1 MRPRPI
7 ALTILLATL
16 TVLSLSAQGQP
27 PAPPRGGRAA
37 SVEIV
42 DGREAV
48 PGEVLVKIRRGEAA
62 AVPDIAARADASAI
76 DAIGRAGVRRVRS
89 RSMSS
94 AALLARLANHPAVE
108 YVEPNYIVHATAD
121 PNDPSFPQLW
131 GLKNV
136 GQSINS
142 GPGGIAGADIHAT
155 QAWNYTIGSQAHVV
169 AVVDTGIDYTHP
181 DLADNMWSAPS
192 SFTVTIA
199 GQQITC
205 PAGSHGFNAIT
216 MSCNPMD
223 DNNHGTHVSGTI
235 GASGNNALGV
245 VGVNWVTQLMGIKF
259 LDANG
264 SGSVEAAINGI
275 DFAIQAS
282 QAFSATGAADVR
294 VLSASWG
301 GTGFSQAMLDE
312 ILAAGS
318 HDMLFVAAAGNSAF
332 TNDLLPF
339 YPASYNAPNVISVAA
354 TTNTDDRAFFSNYG
368 ANSVHLGAPGQ
379 DILSTT
385 IGGTYQFFS
394 GTSMATP
401 HVSGAAAL
409 LLSLCPMDTAGLKDV
424 LLTTVQPV
432 PSLAGATITGGRLDV
447 YGAVRSCVGPPE
459 PATGLAVAAGD
470 TKLTLTWASAPGAT
484 AFNVKRS
491 LTPGG
496 PYAVVATGVK
506 ARTYTDSGLVNGTT
520 YYYVVSGTNTLG
532 EGANSNEAFATPNAP
547 SDLVL
552 SSFTAPAVGG
562 AGLPLS
568 IGTTTANRGPGNAVG
583 STTRFYLSGDAL
595 LDARDQ
601 SIGTLSVPALAAGAS
616 FSATST
622 VTVPAETAPGF
633 YYVFGQ
639 ADADAIVNET
649 SETNNA
655 SGRQIFIGPD
665 YTVTALNVPAAA
677 SPGADIVISDTIN
690 NRGGGGGGA
699 STTRY
704 YLSLD
709 VLLNANDILLATGR
723 PVGALGPG
731 ASDAGSATVTL
742 PVVPGGIYFIIAAA
756 DGNNTVAE
764 CLEDNNSGLFRSIR
778 IGGDLAV
785 TALTVP
791 AKAGPG
797 DAMVITDTTTNL
809 GAGAVGASS
818 VTRFYISSR
827 AIFDGSAVPL
837 PGGHAVPNLA
847 AGAASTASTTVT
859 LPSPLAVG
867 TYYIYAVAD
876 ADNAVSEIAETNN
889 TTARTVL
896 VGGDLVVSALAAP
909 SAGGSGATIAVTD
922 TTANQGGGAVAASV
936 TRFYLSRDSILD
948 STDTALDGSRA
959 VPTLA
964 TNGSSTG
971 STNVRLPDA
980 VAPGAYFLIA
990 KADADGT
997 VIESSETDNTFA
1009 RSIAIGPDLVVTSIA
1024 APFSPS
1030 VGSTITVTD
1039 TVVNVGGG
1047 ATGPFVVRY
1056 YLSASGFV
1064 NANARLLSGSRTI
1077 SSLAAGE
1084 SNSGSAQV
1092 TLPPDIT
1099 GAIYLVA
1106 MADADLTVAEGQ
1118 EGNNTRERVILILPP
1133 R

>member
-108 YVEPNYIVHATAD
+108 YVEPNYIRSCDRGSQRSLV
-121 PNDPSFPQLW
+121 PRSLW

-142 GPGGIAGADIHAT
+142 GPGESRAPT
-155 QAWNYTIGSQAHVV
+155 FTRRSAWNYTIGSQAHVV

-496 PYAVVATGVK
+496 PYAVVATASRP
-506 ARTYTDSGLVNGTT
+506 ARTPTAAWSTARPTT
-520 YYYVVSGTNTLG
+520 TSSR
-532 EGANSNEAFATPNAP
+532 ARTPSARARIP
-547 SDLVL
+547 MKRSRRRTRRPICVL

-649 SETNNA
+649 SDTNNA

-797 DAMVITDTTTNL
+797 DAIVITDTTTNL

-896 VGGDLVVSALAAP
+896 VGGDLVVSALAVP

-971 STNVRLPDA
+971 STNVRLPDG
-980 VAPGAYFLIA
+980 VAPGALLPHCEGRRRRHR
-990 KADADGT
+990 DR
-997 VIESSETDNTFA
+997 IERD
-1009 RSIAIGPDLVVTSIA
+1009 RQYLRAIDRDRAGPGRDEHRGALQPI
-1024 APFSPS
+1024 
-1030 VGSTITVTD
+1030 
-1039 TVVNVGGG
+1039 GGLDDHRH
-1047 ATGPFVVRY
+1047 RY
-1056 YLSASGFV
+1056 G
-1064 NANARLLSGSRTI
+1064 
-1077 SSLAAGE
+1077 
-1084 SNSGSAQV
+1084 
-1092 TLPPDIT
+1092 
-1099 GAIYLVA
+1099 
-1106 MADADLTVAEGQ
+1106 
-1118 EGNNTRERVILILPP
+1118 RERGRRRYRTV
-1133 R
+1133 RRAGTTCRRAVS